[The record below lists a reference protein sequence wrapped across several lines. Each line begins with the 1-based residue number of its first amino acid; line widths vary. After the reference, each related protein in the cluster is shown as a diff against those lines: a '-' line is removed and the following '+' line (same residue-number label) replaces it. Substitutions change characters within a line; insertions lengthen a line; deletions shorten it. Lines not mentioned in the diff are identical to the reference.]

1 MPRESVCLGS
11 RSSRGRRSLPS
22 RASRQSTR
30 AFTSEIEQAG
40 ARKGSTCIG
49 LRSGRTSQLKSGW
62 GINTKPLYLT
72 AGSWGL
78 LIGSPACTTEIPFS
92 MPFEPNFQL
101 LARFFVKAR

>member
-22 RASRQSTR
+22 RANRQSTS

-72 AGSWGL
+72 AGSRVL
-78 LIGSPACTTEIPFS
+78 LIGSPACTTRNHFLNAI
-92 MPFEPNFQL
+92 
-101 LARFFVKAR
+101 